1 MHTTWV
7 TGRVSLTVAALLDG
21 VVGRGDVVAGGV
33 HVRRRLKFPAVE
45 TG

>member
-33 HVRRRLKFPAVE
+33 HVRRRLKFPGVE
-45 TG
+45 TA